1 MASALITPGTMAK
14 LSLRDLAVRGKRVLV
29 RVDFN
34 VPTEERDGA
43 IVITDDTRMRESL
56 ATINYLRE
64 QGAKTILMAHFG
76 RPKGKPVEKYSL
88 RPVGV
93 ALHSMINHPVA
104 FSHDCIGTDA
114 EKIVGDM
121 KEGDVTLLENVR
133 FHVGEEANDPKFA
146 ESLAKLGDGIYVNDA
161 FGAAHRAHASTAGVT
176 NFVRQSAMGF
186 LMEKELKYLGDELAH
201 PAKPFL
207 VILGGSKVSDKIGV
221 IKALMEKADT
231 ILICGAMANT
241 FLEAEGVH
249 MGSSR
254 VERDKLDLARELLDL
269 AEQKKVRFLL
279 PIDLLGAEEI
289 KPGAATRHSGRI
301 SHDYSIP
308 DGWQAVDIGPET
320 ITLFKMEIARAKTI
334 LWNGPPGIFEIP
346 EFSAGTEAIAEALAQ
361 SDATTIIGGGDSVTA
376 VKQAGLADKMTFIS
390 TGGGASLELIEGKTL
405 PGVAALTDK

>member
-1 MASALITPGTMAK
+1 MSK
-14 LSLRDLAVRGKRVLV
+14 LTLRDLDVRGKRVLV

-34 VPTEERDGA
+34 VPTEERAGT

-56 ATINYLRE
+56 PTINYLRE
-64 QGAKTILMAHFG
+64 QGAKTILVAHFG
-76 RPKGKPVEKYSL
+76 RPKGRPVEKYSL

-93 ALHSMINHPVA
+93 ALHNLINHPVA
-104 FSHDCIGTDA
+104 FSHDCIGADA
-114 EKIVGDM
+114 EKIVADM

-133 FHVGEEANDPKFA
+133 FHVGEEANDPIFA
-146 ESLAKLGDGIYVNDA
+146 ESLARLSDGLYVDDA

-176 NFVRQSAMGF
+176 RFVKQSAMGF
-186 LMEKELKYLGDELAH
+186 LMEKELKYLGDELAQ
-201 PAKPFL
+201 PARPFL

-241 FLEAEGVH
+241 FLEAQGIH

-254 VERDKLDLARELLDL
+254 VERDKLDLARELLEL

-301 SHDYSIP
+301 SRDYSIP

-320 ITLFKMEIARAKTI
+320 ITLFKSEIARAKTI
-334 LWNGPPGIFEIP
+334 LWNGPPGIFEIQ
-346 EFSAGTEAIAEALAQ
+346 EFSAGTEALAEALAEAN
-361 SDATTIIGGGDSVTA
+361 ATTIIGGGDSVTA
-376 VKQAGLADKMTFIS
+376 VKHAGLADKMTFIS

-405 PGVAALTDK
+405 PGVATLTDK